1 MQVNDKKYISLS
13 WDKDIE
19 IIKDI
24 RTEVFIKEQ
33 NIPEELEWDQDDDG
47 AYHFGIITNE
57 ILIAYARVLIKQ
69 KIQIGRMA
77 VRKKYRRNGMG
88 SLLLSNI
95 INKVSGWNHSK
106 KIMLSAQEQA
116 IPFYEKN
123 LFKIRGDKY
132 LDAGII
138 HYDMELIR

>member
-13 WDKDIE
+13 WSKDIQ

-33 NIPEELEWDQDDDG
+33 SIPEELEWDHDDVD
-47 AYHFGIITNE
+47 AHHVGIISNE
-57 ILIAYARVLIKQ
+57 ILIAYARVMNKQ
-69 KIQIGRMA
+69 KIHIGRMA
-77 VRKKYRRNGMG
+77 VRKKYRRLGMG
-88 SLLLSNI
+88 SFLLSNI
-95 INKVSGWNHSK
+95 INQVDSWNHSK

-123 LFKIRGDKY
+123 LFQIRGDKY

-138 HYDMELIR
+138 HYDMELVR